1 MLKIRAIQDK
11 EIEDVPQFVC
21 IDNFEGYKDNESY
34 YFGVKVYDY
43 TNLND
48 VINKTVAKDYVCYDS
63 RRNNLLYKHKQ
74 DIYLLPDVTMYL
86 KLGDLLMHRGEVFN
100 KKLGRFLQRKRR
112 E

>member
-11 EIEDVPQFVC
+11 EIEDIPQFVC

-34 YFGVKVYDY
+34 YFGVKVYGY

-74 DIYLLPDVTMYL
+74 DIYLLSDVTMYL

-100 KKLGRFLQRKRR
+100 KKLGRFIVRKRR

>member
-11 EIEDVPQFVC
+11 EIEDIPQFVC

-100 KKLGRFLQRKRR
+100 KKLGRFFQRKRR

>member
-21 IDNFEGYKDNESY
+21 IDDFEGYKDNESY

-43 TNLND
+43 TNYNN
-48 VINKTVAKDYVCYDS
+48 VKNKTVAEGYECYDS
-63 RRNNLLYKHKQ
+63 RRNNLLYKHKP
-74 DIYLLPDVTMYL
+74 DVYLLPDVTMYL
-86 KLGDLLMHRGEVFN
+86 KLGDLLRHRGEVFN
-100 KKLGRFLQRKRR
+100 KKLGRFIVRKRR

>member
-63 RRNNLLYKHKQ
+63 RRNNLGNYIPVDSK
-74 DIYLLPDVTMYL
+74 
-86 KLGDLLMHRGEVFN
+86 
-100 KKLGRFLQRKRR
+100 
-112 E
+112 